1 VLTLLKKNKY
11 KFPATIEL
19 EYEVPAGSTA
29 VEEVKKC
36 VAYAKNI
43 LA

>member
-1 VLTLLKKNKY
+1 LLKKNKY

-19 EYEVPAGSTA
+19 EYEVPAGSTPVA
-29 VEEVKKC
+29 EVKKC
-36 VAYAKNI
+36 VEYAKNI